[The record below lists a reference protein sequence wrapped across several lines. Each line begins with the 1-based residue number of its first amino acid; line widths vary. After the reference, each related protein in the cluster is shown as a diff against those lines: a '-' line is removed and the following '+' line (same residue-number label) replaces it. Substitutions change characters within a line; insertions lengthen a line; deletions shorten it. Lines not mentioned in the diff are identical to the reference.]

1 MVTFPIYYN
10 LTKKPEGKESMSKK
24 QNRRT
29 RKFLDQEK
37 KRTRRI
43 YTYSV
48 LVIGVLVLAGYLLI
62 QAFSSPKL
70 QPVSDRVIDIE
81 AKMGGFNMQVIRVKT
96 GEPITIR
103 LTSLD
108 NQFHTDGGGQ
118 HQWAVDEFNVSVIAQ
133 PKSSSMVTF
142 VPTTPGTY
150 TFYCDIC
157 CGGRANPAMQGTLI
171 VEA

>member
-1 MVTFPIYYN
+1 
-10 LTKKPEGKESMSKK
+10 
-24 QNRRT
+24 
-29 RKFLDQEK
+29 
-37 KRTRRI
+37 
-43 YTYSV
+43 
-48 LVIGVLVLAGYLLI
+48 
-62 QAFSSPKL
+62 
-70 QPVSDRVIDIE
+70 
-81 AKMGGFNMQVIRVKT
+81 MQVIRVKT
-96 GEPITIR
+96 GESITIR

-108 NQFHTDGGGQ
+108 NQFHADGGGQ

-150 TFYCDIC
+150 TFYSDIC